1 MSSGEEQIVK
11 SILQD
16 FIGDSVPD
24 YILEGANQLVA
35 SDGVSKLDLKKR
47 DQYWDID
54 GTVQGDDFQNYTSP
68 SQLTLASDR

>member
-24 YILEGANQLVA
+24 YILESAHGIVGEN
-35 SDGVSKLDLKKR
+35 GVSKLDLKKR
-47 DQYWDID
+47 EQYWDID
-54 GTVQGDDFQNYTSP
+54 GRCRATISRTTP
-68 SQLTLASDR
+68 RKSD